1 MKSDKINEIKKDF
14 EFLKDKI
21 AKGEVDS
28 VLLYGSYAE
37 NQQTARSDIDI
48 CIVAPKLK
56 TPSQFSEL
64 LGHIWQN
71 IDASKYDVRIF
82 EALPLYMKI
91 GIIKKHVVIMS
102 INIHDL
108 YYYFYNFRKI
118 WNDQSI
124 NWIEAR

>member
-1 MKSDKINEIKKDF
+1 MKSKKINEIKKDF
-14 EFLKDKI
+14 GFLKERI

-28 VLLYGSYAE
+28 ILLYGSYAE

-64 LGHIWQN
+64 LGYIWRN
-71 IDASKYDVRIF
+71 INANKYDVRIF

-91 GIIKKHVVIMS
+91 DVIKKHIVIIS

-124 NWIEAR
+124 NWIDV